1 MTGRALIT
9 GGAGFIGSHVAE
21 LFLSRRWAVDIVDD
35 LSSGRR
41 ENVASAARLIVSDV
55 RSDET
60 ARLIAD
66 GTYDVI
72 VHLAAQMDVRRSVAD
87 PVFDAGVNI
96 LGILNV
102 LEAVRGLDS
111 SRRPRMAFASTGGA
125 VYGDLSSPPT
135 TERTGKEPDSPYGI
149 AKLASEY
156 YLAYYARIHGLATTS
171 VRFANV
177 YGPRQ
182 DPHGEAGV
190 VAIFCGRILA
200 GMPLTIFGDGE
211 QTRDYVYVADVA
223 EAVYLAATGPLPSG
237 ARVDDRAFNIGTG
250 VGTSVRRLASL
261 LLEAAGSDS
270 TIQFAPERRGEQR
283 HSYLD
288 IAQARQSLGWQPRV
302 ELPEGLAETYSWFAA
317 RAKRSAAAPSLS
329 RT

>member
-1 MTGRALIT
+1 MSGRVLVT
-9 GGAGFIGSHVAE
+9 GGAGFIGSHVAD
-21 LFLSRRWAVDIVDD
+21 LFLSRGWAVDIVDD
-35 LSSGRR
+35 LSTGRR
-41 ENVASAARLIVSDV
+41 ENVPAAARLIVADV
-55 RSDET
+55 RSDDA
-60 ARLIAD
+60 ARLIAEGSHD
-66 GTYDVI
+66 AI

-102 LEAVRGLDS
+102 LEAVR
-111 SRRPRMAFASTGGA
+111 RVPAERAPRIVFASTGGA

-190 VAIFCGRILA
+190 VAIFCGRILKGEA
-200 GMPLTIFGDGE
+200 LTIFGDGE
-211 QTRDYVYVADVA
+211 QTRDYVHVADVA
-223 EAVYLAATGPLPSG
+223 EAVYLAVTGAVPSG

-250 VGTSVRRLASL
+250 VGTSVRRLAAL
-261 LLEAAGSDS
+261 LIEASGSDS
-270 TIQFAPERRGEQR
+270 TIEFAPERRGEQR

-288 IAQARQSLGWQPRV
+288 VAQARQTLGWQPRV
-302 ELPEGLAETYSWFAA
+302 ELPDGLADTYSWFAA
-317 RAKRSAAAPSLS
+317 RAAAPSLS